1 MSVAVLSESAEYDAF
16 CAGRLADPYPLLDR
30 LREEDPVHW
39 SRRLGG
45 WVLTKH
51 DDVLAGIF
59 DRRLASDRVA
69 INMSAIPASR
79 RSSYRSLEQHV
90 SNWLGFTDP
99 PKHSHMRKLAAK
111 VFSPALAERLGPR
124 IETLVDGMLDDMHTA
139 GRVDLVAGLAFPL
152 PSTMICEI
160 LGIPPARAAD
170 FQEYTGKMVSFV
182 GNVGPTLAELADGA
196 LEGHRALDR
205 FFEECLAKRRGQARD
220 DLLTALAT
228 VEDEGGTLSEAEILG
243 LCTFL
248 YVAGH
253 ETTVALLANGAWLL
267 MRHPDQAE
275 LLRRNPDLLPTAIE
289 EILRYESPIQLNTRL
304 AVADLEVRG
313 QQIKAGDTVILHLGA
328 ANRDPERFAAP
339 SRFDVERKNN
349 RHLAFGWAAHF
360 CLGAPLARLEAQAA
374 IGRLLDRFDLEPDQG
389 EVRWR
394 ESMTLRCPETLVAG
408 LSPRLVSL

>member
-1 MSVAVLSESAEYDAF
+1 MSVGAVTESAGYEAF
-16 CAGRLADPYPLLDR
+16 CRGRLADPYPLLDR

-39 SRRLGG
+39 SEPLAG
-45 WVLTKH
+45 WVMTRH

-69 INMSAIPASR
+69 INMSAIPATER
-79 RSSYRSLEQHV
+79 ASYRSLEQHV

-99 PKHSHMRKLAAK
+99 PKHVRMRKLAAK
-111 VFSPALAERLGPR
+111 VFSPALAEQLRPR
-124 IETLVDGMLDDMHTA
+124 IEALVDSLLDEIGASA
-139 GRVDLVAGLAFPL
+139 GTDLVSDLAFPV

-160 LGIPPARAAD
+160 LGISPSQAAD
-170 FQEYTGKMVSFV
+170 FQDYTGKMVSFV

-205 FFEECLAKRRGQARD
+205 FFGRCLEERRAQAQD
-220 DLLTALAT
+220 DVLTALAT
-228 VEDEGGTLSEAEILG
+228 VEDDAGTLSEDEILG

-267 MRHPDQAE
+267 TLHDDQAD
-275 LLRRNPDLLPTAIE
+275 LIRSNPDVLPGAIE
-289 EILRYESPIQLNTRL
+289 EILRLESPIQLNTRL
-304 AVADLEVRG
+304 ASEDLELRG
-313 QQIKAGDTVILHLGA
+313 RQIKAGDTVILHIGA
-328 ANRDPERFAAP
+328 ANRDPERFPDPA
-339 SRFDVERKNN
+339 RFDVRRTDN

-374 IGRLLDRFDLEPDQG
+374 IGRLLERFDLAATEDH
-389 EVRWR
+389 VRWR
-394 ESMTLRCPETLVAG
+394 ESMTLRCPEALPAK
-408 LSPRLVSL
+408 LRHRL